1 MQGILFGGVCK
12 MKKRDLAILILLLA
26 GPVFAPSIA
35 QTEPKPGIQA
45 ACKFSVTIDLDYLL
59 YLPRAYDQNGSKK
72 WPLILFL
79 HGAGER
85 GENVEFVKIWGP
97 ANMVEE
103 KDLPF
108 IVLSP
113 QCPGDKT
120 WASLLLPVKKLLDEI
135 TIKYRVDLSRI
146 YLTGLSM
153 GGYGTFAMVENYPGY
168 FAAYAP
174 ICGGG
179 NPMSVAR
186 YAHVPAWIFHG
197 DQDNAVPFI
206 NSQVMADSLKAHG
219 AEVKFTIYKG
229 MDHYSWIPAYAE
241 SGLFDWFLTKQK
253 NYRHFPY

>member
-1 MQGILFGGVCK
+1 MQKSLFLFVCLLLFGFGTFNSK
-12 MKKRDLAILILLLA
+12 
-26 GPVFAPSIA
+26 A

-45 ACKFSVTIDLDYLL
+45 AGEFSTVINLDYLL
-59 YLPRAYDQNGSKK
+59 YLPKDYDQNGKKK

-85 GENVEFVKIWGP
+85 GDNVEFVKIWGP
-97 ANMVEE
+97 ANIVEE

-113 QCPGDKT
+113 QCPSDKS
-120 WASLLLPVKKLLDEI
+120 WAALLLPVKKLLDEI

-153 GGYGTFAMVENYPGY
+153 GGYGTFLMMENYPQY

-179 NPMSVAR
+179 NPMAVSR
-186 YAHVPAWIFHG
+186 YAHVPGWVFHG
-197 DQDNAVPFI
+197 DQDRAVPI
-206 NSQVMADSLKAHG
+206 YNSQVMVDSLKAHG
-219 AEVKFTIYKG
+219 ADIKFTVYKG
-229 MDHYSWIPAYAE
+229 MDHYSWIPAYSE